1 MDCSSPGSSVHGIL
15 QARKREWV
23 VISFSRGFPGSNPH
37 LLHWQADSLPLSHK
51 GSPQEW
57 IPSIHCK
64 VPGKISLW
72 LCQGEK
78 KSIHRE
84 RVQLCATPKHNYEIL
99 FQQDEG
105 NSCLLQL
112 FPGSSAGKES
122 TCNVGDLGLIPGLGI
137 SSGEGKGYPLQY
149 SGLENSMDCIVH
161 GVTKNQMQ
169 LPLSLFTFFPAFS
182 IFLSHLWGKPEINRK
197 QGFKDIN

>member
-57 IPSIHCK
+57 RPSIHCK

-84 RVQLCATPKHNYEIL
+84 RVRLCATPKHNYEIL

-122 TCNVGDLGLIPGLGI
+122 TCNAGDPGSIPGSAR
-137 SSGEGKGYPLQY
+137 SSGEGIGYPLQY
-149 SGLENSMDCIVH
+149 SWASFVAQLVKNPPAMWETWVWSLGWEYPLEKGKATHS
-161 GVTKNQMQ
+161 
-169 LPLSLFTFFPAFS
+169 S
-182 IFLSHLWGKPEINRK
+182 ILAWRIPWTV
-197 QGFKDIN
+197 